1 MSLRKLKQAFYGCPA
16 SHYRRDPTAERKITA
31 MSTLIA
37 TAAGEEFRND
47 VRKKLSTDT
56 LAALTR
62 LDPVR
67 STLAVAQTFILLA
80 LVIGL
85 AMAY

>member
-1 MSLRKLKQAFYGCPA
+1 
-16 SHYRRDPTAERKITA
+16 
-31 MSTLIA
+31 MSTVIA

-47 VRKKLSTDT
+47 VRKKLSPDT